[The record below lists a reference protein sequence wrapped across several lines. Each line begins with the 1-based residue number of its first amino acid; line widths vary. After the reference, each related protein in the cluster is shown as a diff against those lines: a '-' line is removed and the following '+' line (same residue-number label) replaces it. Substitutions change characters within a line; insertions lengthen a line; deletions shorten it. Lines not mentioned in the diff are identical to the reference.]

1 MTKQNIYFRH
11 DSFRKDQETI
21 IKDIYTSISHK
32 KNILLHAPTGT
43 GKTDASLS
51 AAVTYA
57 IEHKL
62 KVLFLTPKIS
72 QHKIAL
78 EVINGLNHKYNLKL
92 NAIDFVG
99 KRNMCIDPVISKTEA
114 GFYDICKRATKK
126 RQCPYFEN
134 IRPSEKSARE
144 RLNAR
149 IKKALPDNSYT
160 HLEIKDIAGNF
171 TEFDGSPKPLCAYE
185 LAKMKARESTVII
198 ADYYHV
204 FSGSVSKS
212 TLPELDID
220 LSNCIIIVDE
230 AHNLEERLLR
240 LSSKTLNTFLIN
252 RAIKEA
258 KDLKNSKLKNILTEF
273 LDKIES
279 LSETYLKKEKE
290 QLITKDQIFFKD
302 LNNNLFEVIEEL
314 ETEGLKYIENF
325 NENGSALISIAI
337 FLEEWITDKV
347 DHIRFIKKERN
358 YISIK
363 YNALDVTLITKKIF
377 ETAYSTILMSAT
389 LTPLK
394 MYQEILGLPKENTNL
409 VEYLSPFNPEN
420 KVNLLISDVSTKFT
434 QRSNE
439 EYTKISKYVN
449 DCINSCPGNIVVFF
463 PSFEILY
470 EIKTKIKSNKPIFT
484 QEEKQKSIDFEKMI
498 KDFKLE
504 SRKFG
509 AVLLAVMGGKASEGI
524 DLPGTNLISAVIV
537 GIPLSRMEL
546 ETKAKIDYYEKK
558 YRNGWQYAYI
568 QPAIQKVIQS
578 AGRVIRSDTDK
589 GVIVYMDNRYL
600 WENYR
605 NCFSKDHR
613 FKISKDPNSE
623 YLSFFKR

>member
-11 DSFRKDQETI
+11 DSFRKDQDTI

-51 AAVTYA
+51 AAITYA
-57 IEHKL
+57 VENKL

-78 EVINGLNHKYNLKL
+78 EAINGINNKYNLKL

-99 KRNMCIDPVISKTEA
+99 KKNMCIDPVISKTEA

-126 RQCPYFEN
+126 RQCPFFEN
-134 IRPSEKSARE
+134 IRPAEKSSRE
-144 RLNAR
+144 ILNQR
-149 IKKALPDNSYT
+149 IKKALPDDSYS
-160 HLEIKDIAGNF
+160 HIEIKEIAGGF
-171 TEFDGSPKPLCAYE
+171 KEFDGSPKPICAYE
-185 LAKMKARESTVII
+185 LAKIKARESTVII

-220 LSNCIIIVDE
+220 LSNCIVVVDE
-230 AHNLEERLLR
+230 AHNLEERLLK
-240 LSSKTLNTFLIN
+240 LSSKALNTYVLN

-258 KDLKNSKLKNILTEF
+258 KDLKNSKLKNILTQF

-279 LSETYLKKEKE
+279 ISEEKLKKEKE
-290 QLITKDQIFFKD
+290 QLITKEQIFFND
-302 LNNNLFEVIEEL
+302 LDKNLFEIIEEL
-314 ETEGLKYIENF
+314 ETEGLKYIEEF
-325 NENGSALISIAI
+325 NENGSALISTAI
-337 FLEEWITDKV
+337 FLEEWITDKA
-347 DHIRFIKKERN
+347 DHIRFIKKEKN
-358 YISIK
+358 YVSVR
-363 YNALDVTLITKKIF
+363 YNALDVTLITRKIF
-377 ETAYSTILMSAT
+377 DTCYSAILMSAT

-394 MYQEILGLPKENTNL
+394 MYQEILGLPKEKTNL
-409 VEYLSPFNPEN
+409 VEYSSPFDPNN
-420 KVNLLISDVSTKFT
+420 KINLLISDVSTKFT
-434 QRSNE
+434 QRTDE
-439 EYTKISKYVN
+439 EYNKISKYVN
-449 DCINSCPGNIVVFF
+449 ECINSCPGNIVVFF

-470 EIKTKIKSNKPIFT
+470 EIKAKIKCNKPVFT
-484 QEEKQKSIDFEKMI
+484 QEEKQTSVDFEKMI
-498 KDFKLE
+498 KDFKNE

-589 GVIVYMDNRYL
+589 GIIVYMDNRYL
-600 WENYR
+600 WENYK
-605 NCFSKDHR
+605 NCFSKDHK

-623 YLSFFKR
+623 YISFFKR